1 MPIPHSLS
9 DVRVAIRVSDRNI
22 DYTNNGCE
30 YMTRTRTGRCDPY
43 CWGRLA
49 VRHADWRTASIGR
62 TLMALYAARSA
73 WRECI
78 PSGTKPCRLFPGS
91 AHRCR
96 QTAGEM

>member
-49 VRHADWRTASIGR
+49 V
-62 TLMALYAARSA
+62 
-73 WRECI
+73 
-78 PSGTKPCRLFPGS
+78 
-91 AHRCR
+91 
-96 QTAGEM
+96 